1 MANKENKSVSLDQ
14 DLLKWFDKTD
24 NASSEIRKA
33 LRLYLFIKDEF
44 KNEEIEYR
52 TKRAVKYY
60 KKIEKKFEEEIG
72 LNYVNSNNKIE
83 DNFSKKIK
91 DEKEI
96 EEDSQHTNE
105 EKKELENNLDK
116 L

>member
-1 MANKENKSVSLDQ
+1 MVNKENKSVSLDH
-14 DLLKWFDKTD
+14 DLVKWFDNTD

-44 KNEEIEYR
+44 NNEEIEYR

-60 KKIEKKFEEEIG
+60 KKIEKKFEKEIG
-72 LNYVNSNNKIE
+72 LNYGNSNNKKE
-83 DNFSKKIK
+83 KNFNKNSQR
-91 DEKEI
+91 KEI
-96 EEDSQHTNE
+96 KKDTQHNNK
-105 EKKELENNLDK
+105 EKKELEDNLDK